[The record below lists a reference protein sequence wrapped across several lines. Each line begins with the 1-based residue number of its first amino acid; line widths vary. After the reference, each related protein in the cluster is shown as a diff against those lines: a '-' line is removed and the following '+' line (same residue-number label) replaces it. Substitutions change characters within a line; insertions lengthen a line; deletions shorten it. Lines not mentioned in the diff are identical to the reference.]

1 MLTNTKFPNGIEV
14 VDLLVTNDLKV
25 EGEIIHSSEEALEVK
40 SITTTDNGIIG
51 GTLAVTGPTTLTG
64 AVGITG
70 ALTPAVVV
78 IGEAAKALS
87 VDCTSDVTLTAEQST
102 ATSITISTSGTSKTL
117 ILSMSAGQLVT
128 ITNSG
133 SNDVTIKR
141 VTGDTGVAITVA
153 KTAIYSITAAEPI
166 KVVETA

>member
-14 VDLLVTNDLKV
+14 VDLLVTNELKV

-51 GTLAVTGPTTLTG
+51 GTLAVTG
-64 AVGITG
+64 

-78 IGEAAKALS
+78 IGAAAKALS
-87 VDCTSDVTLTAEQST
+87 VDCTADVTLTAEQST

-133 SNDVTIKR
+133 TNDVTIKR
-141 VTGDTGVAITVA
+141 VTGDTGVAITA
-153 KTAIYSITAAEPI
+153 SKTAIYSITAAEPI